1 MKSPWLQVTVVFSVP
16 TDGHYFELYGVQ
28 HKVIL
33 ADISLTQRVQNYGY
47 FLYWIAPL
55 FLIFNFIGKLISEKE
70 SIILYLR
77 NRFPFYFFFRYSVP
91 DFLIIIA
98 KKYYSYGRL
107 ISWLLQL
114 IFFPAK
120 KLENRKYFVTM
131 GTYIKIKYDAN
142 SMSPF
147 FANWIGHGKPDSAR
161 LAHQAY
167 HA

>member
-77 NRFPFYFFFRYSVP
+77 NCFPFYFFFRYSIP
-91 DFLIIIA
+91 DFLIIA
-98 KKYYSYGRL
+98 KT
-107 ISWLLQL
+107 ILQL
-114 IFFPAK
+114 WASDLLVTPTDFFSCK
-120 KLENRKYFVTM
+120 EIRKQKILRNYGNIYQNQIRCKLDESFLCKL
-131 GTYIKIKYDAN
+131 
-142 SMSPF
+142 
-147 FANWIGHGKPDSAR
+147 NWSW
-161 LAHQAY
+161 
-167 HA
+167 